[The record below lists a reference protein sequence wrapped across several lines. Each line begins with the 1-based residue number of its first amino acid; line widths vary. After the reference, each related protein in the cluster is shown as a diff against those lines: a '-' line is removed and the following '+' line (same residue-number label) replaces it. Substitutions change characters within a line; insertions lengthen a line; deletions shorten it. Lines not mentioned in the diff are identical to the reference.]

1 MFAEVEAQT
10 WLGKGLENILIW
22 GKEMHFVKVRGTLL
36 SMISI
41 WLRLKEQSWLGL
53 KQTNVDC

>member
-1 MFAEVEAQT
+1 
-10 WLGKGLENILIW
+10 
-22 GKEMHFVKVRGTLL
+22 MHFVKVRGTFL

>member
-1 MFAEVEAQT
+1 
-10 WLGKGLENILIW
+10 
-22 GKEMHFVKVRGTLL
+22 MHFVKVRGTLL

-41 WLRLKEQSWLGL
+41 WLRFREQSWLGL